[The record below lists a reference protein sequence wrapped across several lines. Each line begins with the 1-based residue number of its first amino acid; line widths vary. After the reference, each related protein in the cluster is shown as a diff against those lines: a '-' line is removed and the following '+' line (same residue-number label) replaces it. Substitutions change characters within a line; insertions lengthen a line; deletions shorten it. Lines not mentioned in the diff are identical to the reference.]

1 MSGLSEA
8 LLLRGPDLS
17 PCATYYGLPLLES
30 QCEAARK
37 VRANKTP
44 GNFAETGD
52 LVMTLL
58 CRAARAASNR
68 EAGWTIEK
76 VATYL
81 SAGYTLGIAPD
92 GFVVANTFRY
102 IVLLS

>member
-1 MSGLSEA
+1 
-8 LLLRGPDLS
+8 
-17 PCATYYGLPLLES
+17 
-30 QCEAARK
+30 
-37 VRANKTP
+37 
-44 GNFAETGD
+44 
-52 LVMTLL
+52 MTLL